1 MTKPKPV
8 LSMRIDPKTKFLI
21 EYLCRVNGWNITTAV
36 ETAIEMHARRL
47 AAEGKIPPLEPGLHL
62 T

>member
-1 MTKPKPV
+1 MARTTV
-8 LSMRIDPKTKFLI
+8 LSMRIDRKTKFLI
-21 EYLCRVNGWNITTAV
+21 EYLCRVNGWNVTTAV

-47 AAEGKIPPLEPGLHL
+47 EAEGLIPPMEPGLHL

>member
-1 MTKPKPV
+1 MARRTEI

-21 EYLCRVNGWNITTAV
+21 EYLCRVNGWNISTAV
-36 ETAIEMHARRL
+36 ETAIEIHAKRL
-47 AAEGKIPPLEPGLHL
+47 EAEGKIPPLEPGLHL